1 MPISDP
7 TVGFERLLAALNRLG
22 VRYVVGGSLASSIRG
37 TGRAT
42 MDIDLVAELSP
53 AQADAFAFAL
63 KDEFY
68 ADPEMI
74 RDALDRGVAFNV
86 IHFKSSYK
94 FDIFPV
100 VSEFERSQLAR
111 GATVEAAPFA
121 AAPLRFP
128 VASPEDTILAKLSW
142 FKKGGCVSAR
152 QWNDVLGVVRIQGDR
167 LDRAY
172 LAGWAARLGVQDLL
186 DRALREGATYPAAG
200 PPPPETPSS

>member
-1 MPISDP
+1 MPVADP
-7 TVGFERLLAALNRLG
+7 TDAFGRLLAALDRLG

-37 TGRAT
+37 SGRAT

-53 AQADAFAFAL
+53 GQAEVFASAL

-68 ADPEMI
+68 ADVDMI
-74 RDALDRGVAFNV
+74 REALNRGVAFNV

-94 FDIFPV
+94 FDLFPV

-111 GATVEAAPFA
+111 GAVVEAAPFDT
-121 AAPLRFP
+121 APLRFR
-128 VASPEDTILAKLSW
+128 VASAEDTILAKLAW

-167 LDRAY
+167 LDHAY
-172 LAGWAARLGVQDLL
+172 LDEWAARLAVRELL
-186 DRALREGATYPAAG
+186 DDALRQGSTPPSGG
-200 PPPPETPSS
+200 PRRPETP